1 MEIDSKLV
9 YSTVYNLFIYKK
21 MYRFLHSILCLAFLC
36 TLDRMIQGEFPIGTS
51 GKDPARQQEKIGITF
66 QRT

>member
-9 YSTVYNLFIYKK
+9 YSTVYNLFIYIKNVQI
-21 MYRFLHSILCLAFLC
+21 FTFSLAYLC
-36 TLDRMIQGEFPIGTS
+36 TLERTIQGAFPIGTS
-51 GKDPARQQEKIGITF
+51 GKDPAKQQEKIGKTF